1 LVIVAL
7 VAVYNGITGIPLYFV
22 KQLIISLKNRKV
34 INNNLQYNKI
44 ETYNIIYFDT
54 VLCIKKI
61 LHKM

>member
-1 LVIVAL
+1 MT
-7 VAVYNGITGIPLYFV
+7 NTGIPLYFV

-54 VLCIKKI
+54 VL
-61 LHKM
+61 